1 MIKIHVK
8 SQKER
13 KRMGVK
19 KVLEETLAEN
29 FSDLARDI
37 NLLIKEAKQDKPKDI
52 HTKTLYN

>member
-1 MIKIHVK
+1 
-8 SQKER
+8 
-13 KRMGVK
+13 MGVK

-52 HTKTLYN
+52 HTKTIL

>member
-1 MIKIHVK
+1 
-8 SQKER
+8 
-13 KRMGVK
+13 MGVK